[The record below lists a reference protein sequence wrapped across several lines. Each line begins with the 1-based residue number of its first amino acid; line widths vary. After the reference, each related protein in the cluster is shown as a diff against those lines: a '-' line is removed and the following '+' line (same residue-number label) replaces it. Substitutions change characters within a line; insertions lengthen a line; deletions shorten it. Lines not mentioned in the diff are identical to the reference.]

1 LSRTAPTRPDG
12 GSGAAGPG
20 SGAES
25 KRGAPSPS
33 TLTPDPSEAL
43 LEALPYIA
51 TFVGKTVVVKIG
63 GSIGQD
69 GTALEDVVTLHRLGV
84 KPVVVHGGGPMISDW
99 QDRLGLETK
108 FVDGRRYTDEPTLD
122 LARMVLIGKVN
133 SDLVAYLGSL
143 GAPAVGLSG
152 IDGGMIRARIRD
164 PKLGLVGEVVDVDL
178 TALRALSAAGYL
190 VVVAPAAVTA
200 DSQPLNVN
208 ADSIAGDIARA
219 LEAEKLVFFTDV
231 DGILDASGSVI
242 STLTIAGARDLIASG
257 QASGGMIPK
266 IEACIRA
273 LDTVPRAHVLDGRV
287 PHALLRE
294 LFTDAGVG
302 TMIVRDE
309 SS

>member
-1 LSRTAPTRPDG
+1 MKPETLSDPT
-12 GSGAAGPG
+12 
-20 SGAES
+20 
-25 KRGAPSPS
+25 
-33 TLTPDPSEAL
+33 EAL
-43 LEALPYIA
+43 LEALPYFA
-51 TFVGKTVVVKIG
+51 HFVGKTVVVKIG

-133 SDLVAYLGSL
+133 SDLVAYLCSL

-164 PKLGLVGEVVDVDL
+164 PKLGLVGEVIDVDL

-190 VVVAPAAVTA
+190 VVIAPAAVTA
-200 DSQPLNVN
+200 ECQPLNVN

-231 DGILDASGSVI
+231 DGILDASGSVL
-242 STLTIAGARDLIASG
+242 STLTTAQARDLIASG
-257 QASGGMIPK
+257 EVKGGMIPK
-266 IEACIRA
+266 VEACIRA

-287 PHALLRE
+287 RHALLRE

-302 TMIVRDE
+302 TMIVREEE
-309 SS
+309 S